1 MESLNQSPSSGE
13 RRQLSLDE
21 AFSQVAQA
29 RAQAQANSRFVRIEN
44 GERKTITLTGNVYE
58 RKAQGT
64 NEAGDVMW
72 QSDKLDF
79 EVAEKTPKGESKFFS
94 ISKKSQVAQRLLDLL
109 KQGIKTVDIARDE
122 KGRYAVYKVS

>member
-1 MESLNQSPSSGE
+1 MESLNQSQSSGE

-64 NEAGDVMW
+64 NEAGNITW

-79 EVAEKTPKGESKFFS
+79 EIAEKTPKGEAKFFS

>member
-1 MESLNQSPSSGE
+1 MESLNQSQSGGE

-64 NEAGDVMW
+64 NESGSPW

-79 EVAEKTPKGESKFFS
+79 ETTEKTPNGEARFFS

>member
-1 MESLNQSPSSGE
+1 MESLNQSQSSGE

-79 EVAEKTPKGESKFFS
+79 EVAEKTPNGEAKFFS

-122 KGRYAVYKVS
+122 KGRYAVFKVS

>member
-1 MESLNQSPSSGE
+1 M
-13 RRQLSLDE
+13 
-21 AFSQVAQA
+21 
-29 RAQAQANSRFVRIEN
+29 RIEN

-58 RKAQGT
+58 RKAQGI

-79 EVAEKTPKGESKFFS
+79 EVVEKTPKGEPKFFS